1 MKNVLQKQFF
11 LDITALL
18 ARNGIDA
25 ATSNITASD
34 CISISSTTNSSSE
47 IIAQLKDEIQ
57 ILRRRL
63 EDEASSVHRP
73 VKEANVEELERKFK
87 ESKEKNRQ
95 LILDKQDLQK
105 VFWKIFLKIYLFEEF
120 GRSNGTIEYS
130 I

>member
-1 MKNVLQKQFF
+1 MYFKNIFF

-105 VFWKIFLKIYLFEEF
+105 VF
-120 GRSNGTIEYS
+120 
-130 I
+130 